1 MLDLGAYLRHHF
13 RLLDLNRLRHTVSNG
28 RILYRFRYKAK
39 SWSKTPIFHTSLPFK
54 LHNPLTGKSVH
65 GSRSQ
70 ETEAG
75 GGTILVPS
83 SRVDGDIINDGKVAL
98 ERGRGEGV
106 SRIAGMRLADALVY
120 SLLQPIS
127 SSFITPEGSKI
138 SHKSHKMRT
147 WTNVSCR

>member
-1 MLDLGAYLRHHF
+1 MVDLGGQEVEVQGHRRPMLDLGAYLRHHF

-39 SWSKTPIFHTSLPFK
+39 YWSKTPIFHTSLPFK

-98 ERGRGEGV
+98 ERGTGARV
-106 SRIAGMRLADALVY
+106 FPV
-120 SLLQPIS
+120 
-127 SSFITPEGSKI
+127 
-138 SHKSHKMRT
+138 
-147 WTNVSCR
+147 